1 MITSMAEE
9 ITAATIDD
17 IVIIV
22 VVGVAIDPVSHKF
35 TFWRLSFTKKN
46 IKINSKTNKQ
56 LRVVLSERVKQHRY
70 LIRLGQQIK
79 MATKD

>member
-1 MITSMAEE
+1 MSEATDEMKLKESNKNAQCVCIGLRHNHILGHNKVFKFMITSMAEE

-35 TFWRLSFTKKN
+35 TF
-46 IKINSKTNKQ
+46 
-56 LRVVLSERVKQHRY
+56 
-70 LIRLGQQIK
+70 
-79 MATKD
+79 